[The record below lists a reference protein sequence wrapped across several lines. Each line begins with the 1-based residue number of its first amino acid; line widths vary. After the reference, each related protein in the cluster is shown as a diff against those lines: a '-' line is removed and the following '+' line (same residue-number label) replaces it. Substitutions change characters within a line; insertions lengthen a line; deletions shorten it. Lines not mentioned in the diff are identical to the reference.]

1 LFGHATKVLP
11 GIAIFLYKESGQLFC
26 SIELAAMKCLFWRW
40 SSCQASAQYTASP
53 IGKLEVHMLNLI
65 KGHLGLRTDSFLR
78 LTAIALLPT
87 ILLIAAGTVSA
98 QRTSGQLIGTV
109 TDPNGA
115 AVIGATVV
123 AVQTGTNLQR
133 EATTNEDGLFTITD
147 LPIGEYRISVKSS
160 GFKESVSPNVT
171 VNVASSTR
179 QDFKLEV
186 GAVGEIV
193 TIQSSDV
200 QVETQTGAIGEVVD
214 GQQVRELPLNGRSF
228 VQLTQLQP
236 GVSPQNNFDSKNKG
250 LFSGVDFSVNGN
262 SAQSNLFLTDGAN
275 NNDTGSNRTVLLYPS
290 IEAIAEF
297 KMLRNSYGPEY
308 GQAAGAVISLATRG
322 GTNKFHGSL
331 FYFGRNDALNAADYF
346 TNKFGSEKDSLRRN
360 DFGGS
365 LGGPI
370 IKDRLF
376 FFYSQEFNKEIRGAT
391 RFGNVPTQAERSG
404 DFSGRSLLCNG
415 RDPSDPAVI
424 ANVSPAGRAL
434 ANLFPLPNITPAA
447 GSCNNWS
454 ESLPS
459 KIDFRE
465 ENIRIDYNLTKN
477 NQIFGRY
484 TQDHWENPNPILFG
498 AGLWG
503 DDAFPSVESSWSQPS
518 KQAAIKLTTTLSST
532 AVNEV
537 QFSYSANRINIVNGA
552 GGDINREINE
562 LLPGFFPDSD
572 KVNGID
578 RPHPVFWGGLAPF
591 TNNRGADLW
600 TQAPFNNSLDIYS
613 IRDDFSKVM
622 GNHAFKTGFLFDKA
636 FKAEDAGP
644 SNEAPQFWGAC
655 TWCSGTYTDG
665 GAANLYEVL
674 TRGNYFGYA
683 ESDKQAVADTRYT
696 NLEFYF
702 GDTWK
707 IRPNVTLELGA
718 RYSLLFEPYDGD
730 DEISSFLPELYNP
743 ALGAVPCNGLVVPK
757 GTNPCSEIA
766 GAATP
771 TEFSNRSLKK
781 NNFKNIAPR
790 IGVAWDVFKNGKTA
804 VRGGLGQFFLR
815 ERVSP
820 VLAALTSNP
829 PFVRSVAG
837 TRQLDIG
844 GTINTDSP
852 PTVGAPAYSF
862 DPEAATPYSWQFN
875 VSVDQEVWKGAVL
888 EVAYVGNRAR
898 NQLTNY
904 NINPVLSQNRLK
916 AAFATGI
923 GFGDN
928 ATNEVNSYRVL
939 GNQSWGSIYQFARR
953 GRADYDSLQLLFK
966 TRFWNNSQF
975 QAAYTYGKSRADF
988 GLSDSSGG
996 RSDFA
1001 LLDLDNPDIDFGP
1014 SDINRPHLFV
1024 ANTVVNIPTFANS
1037 NKFVRTLLG
1046 GWEFASIIQITS
1058 GTSFTPNIAATGLSY
1073 FEPKINPTTIN
1084 NDPNDGCAS
1093 PLGCAFG
1100 VRGFAGGFT
1109 GTGTAVANQRP
1120 LFAGSCEG
1128 AGDPEQIIGTGAYTL
1143 TGVQI
1148 GETTSSDS
1156 KGRCLGPGIR
1166 NVDFSLY
1173 KNFTPKWL
1181 RDSFFGEEARIQF
1194 RIEMFN
1200 AFNTAQFRGD
1210 SMGINYYGG
1219 EVVCG
1224 ANPCS
1229 ATNTVITGIVGGSP
1243 GNFGRAGSTRGPREI
1258 QYALKFIF

>member
-1 LFGHATKVLP
+1 MLNFLKGSNQSALSPFVRMAA
-11 GIAIFLYKESGQLFC
+11 IAILPALVF
-26 SIELAAMKCLFWRW
+26 ILAV
-40 SSCQASAQYTASP
+40 P
-53 IGKLEVHMLNLI
+53 
-65 KGHLGLRTDSFLR
+65 SF
-78 LTAIALLPT
+78 
-87 ILLIAAGTVSA
+87 A
-98 QRTSGQLIGTV
+98 QRTSGQLTGTV

-115 AVIGATVV
+115 AVVGA
-123 AVQTGTNLQR
+123 AVTATQNGTNFQR
-133 EATTNEDGLFTITD
+133 EATTTEDGNFTITD
-147 LPIGEYRISVKSS
+147 LPIGEYRLSVKGA

-171 VNVASSTR
+171 VNVASVTR
-179 QDFKLEV
+179 QDFRLEV
-186 GAVGEIV
+186 GAVGEVV

-236 GVSPQNNFDSKNKG
+236 GVAPQNSFDSKNKG

-290 IEAIAEF
+290 IEAISEF

-308 GQAAGAVISLATRG
+308 GQAAGAVISIATRG
-322 GTNKFHGSL
+322 GTNDFHGSL

-346 TNKFGSEKDSLRRN
+346 TNKFGSEKDSLRRH
-360 DFGGS
+360 DFGWS

-370 IKDRLF
+370 VKDRLF
-376 FFYSQEFNKEIRGAT
+376 FFYSQEFNKETRGAT
-391 RFGNVPTQAERSG
+391 RFGNVPTLAERNG
-404 DFSGRSLLCNG
+404 DFSGRGFECNR
-415 RDPSDPAVI
+415 RDLADPAVI

-434 ANLFPLPNITPAA
+434 ANLFPLPNVTPAP
-447 GSCNNWS
+447 GSCTNWS

-465 ENIRIDYNLTKN
+465 ENFRIDYNFNKN
-477 NQIFGRY
+477 NQIFARY
-484 TQDHWENPNPILFG
+484 TQDHWENPTPILFG

-503 DDAFPSVESSWSQPS
+503 DDAFPSVESSWAQPS
-518 KQAAIKLTTTLSST
+518 RQAAVKLTTTLSST

-537 QFSYSANRINIVNGA
+537 QFSYSANRIQIVNGA
-552 GGDINREINE
+552 GGDINTDINTK
-562 LLPGFFPDSD
+562 LPGFFGDD
-572 KVNGID
+572 EKVNGIN
-578 RPHPVFWGGLAPF
+578 RPHPVFWGGLQPF

-613 IRDDFSKVM
+613 IRDDFSKVV
-622 GNHAFKTGFLFDKA
+622 GNHALKMGFLFDKA
-636 FKAEDAGP
+636 TKKEDAGP
-644 SNEAPQFWGAC
+644 SNEAPQFWGSC
-655 TWCSGTYTDG
+655 TWCSGTYSSG
-665 GAANLYEVL
+665 GGVNLYDVL
-674 TRGNYFGYA
+674 TKGNYFGFN

-757 GTNPCSEIA
+757 GTNPCEGIA

-790 IGVAWDVFKNGKTA
+790 LGVAWDVFKNGKTA
-804 VRGGLGQFFLR
+804 LRAGLGQFFLR

-837 TRQLDIG
+837 NRQLDVG
-844 GTINTDSP
+844 GVINLDSP

-875 VSVDQEVWKGAVL
+875 VTVDQELWKGAVL

-898 NQLTNY
+898 DQLTHY
-904 NINPVLSQNRLK
+904 NINPVLPQNRLA
-916 AAFATGI
+916 AAFAPP
-923 GFGDN
+923 GDQGGT
-928 ATNEVNSYRVL
+928 ALVNSLRVL
-939 GNQSWGSIYQFARR
+939 GNPSWGSIYQFGRR
-953 GRADYDSLQLLFK
+953 GRADYNSLQVLFK
-966 TRFWNNSQF
+966 TRFWTNSQF
-975 QAAYTYGKSRADF
+975 QAAYTYGISKADF

-1001 LLDLDNPDIDFGP
+1001 LQDVDNPDLDYGP

-1024 ANTVVNIPTFANS
+1024 ANTVVNLPSFRNS
-1037 NKFVRTLLG
+1037 NPFVQNVLG
-1046 GWEFASIIQITS
+1046 GWEFATIVQIAS
-1058 GTSFTPNIAATGLSY
+1058 GNSFTPNIGATGLSY
-1073 FEPKINPTTIN
+1073 VN
-1084 NDPNDGCAS
+1084 A
-1093 PLGCAFG
+1093 
-1100 VRGFAGGFT
+1100 AGATQSFTAGFT

-1120 LFAGSCEG
+1120 LFAGTCE
-1128 AGDPEQIIGTGAYTL
+1128 ASGDPELIINPGAYTL
-1143 TGVQI
+1143 AGTRI
-1148 GETTSSDS
+1148 GETVSSDS
-1156 KGRCLGPGIR
+1156 KGRCLGPGLK

-1173 KNFTPKWL
+1173 KNFSPGWL
-1181 RDSFFGEEARIQF
+1181 KNSFFGEEARIQF
-1194 RIEMFN
+1194 RLEMFN
-1200 AFNTAQFRGD
+1200 AFNTPQFRGD
-1210 SMGINYYGG
+1210 SMGLGFYGG
-1219 EVVCG
+1219 QVVCG

-1229 ATNTVITGIVGGSP
+1229 PTNNVITGVTGTTP
-1243 GNFGRAGSTRGPREI
+1243 FNFGRAGSTRGPREI
-1258 QYALKFIF
+1258 QYALKFLF

>member
-1 LFGHATKVLP
+1 MLNFFEGRKAFSARRTFLRFVSIAVLP
-11 GIAIFLYKESGQLFC
+11 ALIL
-26 SIELAAMKCLFWRW
+26 M
-40 SSCQASAQYTASP
+40 SA
-53 IGKLEVHMLNLI
+53 
-65 KGHLGLRTDSFLR
+65 GL
-78 LTAIALLPT
+78 
-87 ILLIAAGTVSA
+87 VSA
-98 QRTSGQLIGTV
+98 QRTSGQLTGTV

-115 AVIGATVV
+115 AVVGATVT
-123 AVQTGTNLQR
+123 ATQTGINLQR
-133 EATTNEDGLFTITD
+133 EATTNEDGNFSITD
-147 LPIGEYRISVKSS
+147 LPIGAYRVSVKGT

-171 VNVASSTR
+171 VNVASVTR
-179 QDFKLEV
+179 QDFKLEI

-193 TIQSSDV
+193 TIQSDAI

-236 GVSPQNNFDSKNKG
+236 GVAPQNNFDSKNKG

-308 GQAAGAVISLATRG
+308 GQAAGAIISLATRG
-322 GTNKFHGSL
+322 GTNDFHGSV

-346 TNKFGSEKDSLRRN
+346 TNKVGEKKDALRRN
-360 DFGGS
+360 DFGWS

-370 IKDRLF
+370 VKDRLF

-391 RFGNVPTQAERSG
+391 RFGNVPTAAERSG
-404 DFSGRSLLCNG
+404 NFSDVSRLACNG
-415 RDPSDPAVI
+415 GILGVI
-424 ANVSPAGRAL
+424 APANLSPAGQAL
-434 ANLFPLPNITPAA
+434 ANLFPLPNRAMN
-447 GSCNNWS
+447 GNCNNWS

-465 ENIRIDYNLTKN
+465 ENFRIDSNINKN

-484 TQDHWENPNPILFG
+484 TQDHWSNPNPILFG

-518 KQAAIKLTTTLSST
+518 KQAAIKLTSTLSST

-537 QFSYSANRINIVNGA
+537 QFSYSANRINIVSGA
-552 GGDINREINE
+552 GGDINRAINTAI
-562 LLPGFFPDSD
+562 PGYFGDSD
-572 KVNGID
+572 KVNGVD

-622 GNHAFKTGFLFDKA
+622 GNHSLKTGFLFDKA
-636 FKAEDAGP
+636 TKIEDAGP
-644 SNEAPQFWGAC
+644 SNETPQFWGAC
-655 TWCSGTYTDG
+655 TWCSGTYVDG

-674 TRGNYFGYA
+674 TRGNYFGFSEA
-683 ESDKQAVADTRYT
+683 DKQAVADTKYT

-702 GDTWK
+702 GDSWK
-707 IRPNVTLELGA
+707 VRPNLTLELGA
-718 RYSLLFEPYDGD
+718 RYSILYEPYDGD

-743 ALGAVPCNGLVVPK
+743 SLGAVPCNGLVVPK
-757 GTNPCSEIA
+757 GTNPCSGIA
-766 GAATP
+766 NAATP

-781 NNFKNIAPR
+781 NNFKNVAPR
-790 IGVAWDVFKNGKTA
+790 IGVAWDVFSNGKTA
-804 VRGGLGQFFLR
+804 IRGGFGQFFLR

-820 VLAALTSNP
+820 VLAALTGNP
-829 PFVRSVAG
+829 PFIRSVSG

-844 GTINTDSP
+844 GVINLDSP

-875 VSVDQEVWKGAVL
+875 VAVDQELWKGSVL

-898 NQLTNY
+898 DQLTNF
-904 NINPVLSQNRLK
+904 NINPILSQNRIA
-916 AAFATGI
+916 AAFAPP
-923 GFGDN
+923 GDQGGT
-928 ATNEVNSYRVL
+928 ALVNSLRVL
-939 GNQSWGSIYQFARR
+939 GNSSWGSIYQFARK
-953 GRADYDSLQLLFK
+953 GRADYNSLQVLFK
-966 TRFWNNSQF
+966 TRFWQNSQF
-975 QAAYTYGKSRADF
+975 QAAYTYGISKSDF

-1001 LLDLDNPDIDFGP
+1001 LQDAANPDLDFGP

-1024 ANTVVNIPTFANS
+1024 ANTVINLPSFKSS
-1037 NKFVRTLLG
+1037 NQFVQTVLG
-1046 GWEFASIIQITS
+1046 GWELASIVQIAS
-1058 GTSFTPNIAATGLSY
+1058 GNSFTPNIGATGLSY
-1073 FEPKINPTTIN
+1073 INSGGATQSFT
-1084 NDPNDGCAS
+1084 A
-1093 PLGCAFG
+1093 
-1100 VRGFAGGFT
+1100 GFT
-1109 GTGTAVANQRP
+1109 GTGTSVANQRP
-1120 LFAGSCEG
+1120 LFAGNCAG
-1128 AGDPEQIIGTGAYTL
+1128 TGDPEQIIGSGAYTL
-1143 TGVQI
+1143 IGTRI
-1148 GETTSSDS
+1148 GEPVSSDS
-1156 KGRCLGPGIR
+1156 KGRCLGPPIK

-1173 KNFTPKWL
+1173 KNFAPGWL
-1181 RDSFFGEEARIQF
+1181 KESFFGEAARIQF

-1200 AFNTAQFRGD
+1200 AFNTTQFRGD
-1210 SMGINYYGG
+1210 SMGVNFYGG
-1219 EVVCG
+1219 VVTCG

-1229 ATNTVITGIVGGSP
+1229 PTNNVITGVTAGGTP
-1243 GNFGRAGSTRGPREI
+1243 GNFGRSGSTRGPREI
-1258 QYALKFIF
+1258 QYALKFLF